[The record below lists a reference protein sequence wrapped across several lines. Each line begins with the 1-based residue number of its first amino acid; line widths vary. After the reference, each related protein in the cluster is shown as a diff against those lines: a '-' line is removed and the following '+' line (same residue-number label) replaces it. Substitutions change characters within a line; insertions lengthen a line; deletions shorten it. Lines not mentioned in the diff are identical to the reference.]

1 MVPSGKG
8 RAGLEELRGCLEQ
21 FTLYD
26 VVMVHAS
33 HKTLVQAQDTHL
45 QSCYKPQF
53 WALMMFNV
61 GSVLALVMADGN
73 RKIMHM
79 QGKRNQRN
87 L

>member
-1 MVPSGKG
+1 MIPSGKG

-33 HKTLVQAQDTHL
+33 HKTLVQAQDTYFQL
-45 QSCYKPQF
+45 CYKPQF
-53 WALMMFNV
+53 GALMMFNV
-61 GSVLALVMADGN
+61 ESVLGLVMADGN
-73 RKIMHM
+73 RKAMHM
-79 QGKRNQRN
+79 KGRRNTRN